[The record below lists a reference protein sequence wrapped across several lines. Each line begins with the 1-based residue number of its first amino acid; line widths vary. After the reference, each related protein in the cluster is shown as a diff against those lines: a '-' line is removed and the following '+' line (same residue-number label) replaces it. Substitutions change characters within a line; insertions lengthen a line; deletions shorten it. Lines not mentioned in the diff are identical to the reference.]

1 MRAPRLTLLQVF
13 VVSMGGIAFLLAL
26 LIALFGHFGSPERLS
41 YTALG
46 DSVNLASRLE
56 GLCKQYGVDVLVSE
70 AVQARTSGEFA
81 FRLVDRVAVKG
92 RAGGVLVYEL
102 LGTVEEAMSRIA
114 HARDYEA
121 AFAAYA
127 RLRDRHTPPRRAAV
141 RRCGTRSARALPDA
155 RRHTATCG
163 LGRRAHCRD
172 EVSLVPRSA
181 IPAA

>member
-1 MRAPRLTLLQVF
+1 MRAPLLSLLQVF

-56 GLCKQYGVDVLVSE
+56 SLCKQYGVDVLVSE
-70 AVQARTSGEFA
+70 AVRARTEGEFA
-81 FRLVDRVAVKG
+81 FRVVDRVAVKG

-102 LGTVEEAMSRIA
+102 LGRRDESVPKLEQ
-114 HARDYEA
+114 AREYEG

-127 RLRDRHTPPRRAAV
+127 RRDFAAAIRSLEALASDGPARVLLERCRTLLVTPPPPGWDGVHVAA
-141 RRCGTRSARALPDA
+141 TK
-155 RRHTATCG
+155 
-163 LGRRAHCRD
+163 
-172 EVSLVPRSA
+172 
-181 IPAA
+181 